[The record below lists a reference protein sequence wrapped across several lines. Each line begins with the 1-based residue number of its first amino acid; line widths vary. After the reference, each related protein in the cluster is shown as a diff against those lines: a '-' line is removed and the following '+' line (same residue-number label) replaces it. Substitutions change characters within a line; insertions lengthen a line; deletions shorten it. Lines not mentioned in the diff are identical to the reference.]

1 MFSVT
6 KEASCPGGAHT
17 SAPSMGMARRVGG
30 TLLAL
35 TGLVG
40 PVGCFGTEVPPQKPA
55 ENPLAGM
62 ETDPKASKPIDP
74 GAGSTRAKAP
84 DAEGNQVAI
93 ARAVRQSKE
102 CAKIHMEGPFGEIS
116 VHMTL
121 TSKGRITN
129 VQLPP
134 SHDDKPIGKCV
145 RQAFEHE
152 LIPTWDGADSSAD
165 AKVTLTKS

>member
-1 MFSVT
+1 METESGVAASSSGGRWRKASIVIVT
-6 KEASCPGGAHT
+6 VGA
-17 SAPSMGMARRVGG
+17 A
-30 TLLAL
+30 LAL
-35 TGLVG
+35 GSSLL
-40 PVGCFGTEVPPQKPA
+40 GCFGTEIPPQKPA

-62 ETDPKASKPIDP
+62 DQNPQGQKAPDP
-74 GAGSTRAKAP
+74 GAGSTRSKVP

-102 CAKIHMEGPFGEIS
+102 CAKINMEGPFGEIN

-121 TSKGRITN
+121 TARGRITN
-129 VQLPP
+129 VQIPP

-152 LIPTWDGADSSAD
+152 VIPTWDGADTTAD
-165 AKVTLTKS
+165 AKVTLTKQ

>member
-1 MFSVT
+1 METESGVLA
-6 KEASCPGGAHT
+6 KSGVGRVRRWRAASAGAVL
-17 SAPSMGMARRVGG
+17 APLVF
-30 TLLAL
+30 
-35 TGLVG
+35 GLG
-40 PVGCFGTEVPPQKPA
+40 AAGCFGTEVPPQKPA

-62 ETDPKASKPIDP
+62 EKDPKGEKAFDP
-74 GAGSTRAKAP
+74 GGGSTRAKVP

-102 CAKIHMEGPFGEIS
+102 CALINMDGPFGEII

-129 VQLPP
+129 VQIPP

-152 LIPTWDGADSSAD
+152 VIPTWDGADTTAD
-165 AKVTLTKS
+165 AKVTLTKQ